1 MNYQE
6 NKKKKPIYGL
16 LLIYVFRKL
25 KNQTYINQV
34 GEQKKMQKKKLQF
47 KKKDNFQKLLDK
59 LEIPI
64 SQRDLLNKKEQLL
77 LTLSL
82 YRLAL
87 PFRVLGLYFNASS
100 TTAFRISKKITTLII
115 DQLDDFIRWPNIVE
129 RKLIL
134 EDWSKQGW
142 SNVIGAIDCTE
153 HARFRDL
160 DNEHLFHS
168 GKQRKSTIMSLAIC
182 DTQGI
187 LIYFKTGIEG
197 HNNDQGTFNKS
208 DLTEILVKNE
218 KLLGD
223 GGFSGNHFIVPY
235 GKKNKNF
242 NQEKRLFNIFHSQ
255 SRVIIENV
263 FAHLK
268 KNKICQ
274 ILIQHEP
281 EFQSKAIKACALIYN
296 FKILEN
302 KLLRQKNWIPKLHKH
317 FEVPTRLKDHKIIKT
332 EFQKSKIL
340 KVGERIKPSHYKLF
354 CQKHKIKTHN
364 KKHSQIKRLI
374 LDFLQNKIITNNYI
388 NTILNSIK
396 VDELIDGNKNEDEL
410 LINFE
415 IKNTKINTKKKKS
428 NEMKKQNSICTD
440 ELNSNQEII
449 LIGENLEYRLYLLN
463 EDSNNFI
470 HDHKRYLMKPLLYNY
485 QIIEKRNTRL
495 NKYLSGFIW
504 HNNLCYLN
512 SLLHLFYPISD
523 YLKIFCNSTYN
534 IINIFCRCVLLLSE
548 INKNTTLPLS
558 EKIKI
563 LDSNRSY
570 LICSSNLLRTNYSR
584 YLDQWNVREEL
595 FLHQEFKILNYI
607 NNYKCTCGHQFEET
621 IKFPEYL
628 LLKKIRI
635 VKNMIVSDNWKKCPK
650 CNELTLL
657 QHSIKFLSI
666 PNFILISV
674 QDTVYTDLKLN
685 FNLKINE
692 KFYQYL
698 LVGIILYQND
708 HFITI
713 TYDKINGRILWDGIQ
728 NIYGLNGYPYQGVP
742 IDQTNHDYVHYQVIH
757 IIYSKNF

>member
-1 MNYQE
+1 MQATNWRSIMVKTQTESIYLLAHLRYSELRQKEYPLWVEYHE
-6 NKKKKPIYGL
+6 N
-16 LLIYVFRKL
+16 
-25 KNQTYINQV
+25 
-34 GEQKKMQKKKLQF
+34 
-47 KKKDNFQKLLDK
+47 NFQKLLDK

-87 PFRVLGLYFNASS
+87 PFRVLGLYFNASP

-208 DLTEILVKNE
+208 DLTEIL
-218 KLLGD
+218 
-223 GGFSGNHFIVPY
+223 
-235 GKKNKNF
+235 
-242 NQEKRLFNIFHSQ
+242 
-255 SRVIIENV
+255 
-263 FAHLK
+263 
-268 KNKICQ
+268 
-274 ILIQHEP
+274 
-281 EFQSKAIKACALIYN
+281 
-296 FKILEN
+296 
-302 KLLRQKNWIPKLHKH
+302 
-317 FEVPTRLKDHKIIKT
+317 
-332 EFQKSKIL
+332 
-340 KVGERIKPSHYKLF
+340 
-354 CQKHKIKTHN
+354 
-364 KKHSQIKRLI
+364 IKRLI

-534 IINIFCRCVLLLSE
+534 IINIFVDVFYYYQKL
-548 INKNTTLPLS
+548 IKNTTLPLS